1 MVLNTPIQSR
11 FIQYSD
17 SETIREKFAEYE
29 ETFIVLHPF
38 LKIKEGQLIT
48 FKYPNWPNKNEIY
61 DKTVPVSWSEVIE
74 KANLKDIKELD
85 ALLAYLHC
93 GRREADR
100 RAWLKFMRYVK
111 KSKLIIPQVDDYPSV
126 LLNPTFDLLI
136 SLGYQ
141 NILLYTDIDDSQVA
155 RNVTELL
162 LSEDRL
168 PANARILTPDNKVLI
183 TTDFDDRFS
192 YLSSDRETL
201 KLIIDKLDLEGFY
214 CNSSTKP
221 GWSYSLLTGGKIDWD
236 SPERTDY

>member
-48 FKYPNWPNKNEIY
+48 FKYPNWPNKSEIY
-61 DKTVPVSWSEVIE
+61 DKT
-74 KANLKDIKELD
+74 
-85 ALLAYLHC
+85 
-93 GRREADR
+93 
-100 RAWLKFMRYVK
+100 
-111 KSKLIIPQVDDYPSV
+111 VDDYPSV

-141 NILLYTDIDDSQVA
+141 NILLYTAIDDNQVA

-162 LSEDRL
+162 LSKDRL
-168 PANARILTPDNKVLI
+168 PANARILTPDHKVLI

>member
-48 FKYPNWPNKNEIY
+48 FKYPKWPNKNEIY
-61 DKTVPVSWSEVIE
+61 DKT
-74 KANLKDIKELD
+74 
-85 ALLAYLHC
+85 
-93 GRREADR
+93 
-100 RAWLKFMRYVK
+100 
-111 KSKLIIPQVDDYPSV
+111 VDDYPSV

-141 NILLYTDIDDSQVA
+141 NILLYTAIDDNQVA

-162 LSEDRL
+162 LSKDRL